1 MTFLK
6 VLLII
11 AAVLWLIGRIRLGAM
26 VQYDED
32 GVLVK
37 AIAGPL
43 KIVVFPQKELS
54 PEEKA
59 KRKAKERDKQKRAE
73 EKKAKK
79 EAKRKKHQEEHQEKK
94 GGALPPFTKLL
105 PLVAEAA
112 GGLKKRIRIDELTL
126 HIAWAAQDP
135 METALG
141 FGRANAA
148 LGMIWP
154 LLDHNFNVKK
164 HDLGVSVDFN
174 GSSPSVMCRAALT
187 ARLGQL
193 VSFGLRL
200 ICKFLGIMIRS
211 RAEGRR
217 KNSSTKKQEA

>member
-1 MTFLK
+1 MTILK
-6 VLLII
+6 VLLVI

-43 KIVVFPQKELS
+43 KLTVFPQKELS

-59 KRKAKERDKQKRAE
+59 KRRAKERDKKKRAE
-73 EKKAKK
+73 AKKAKE

-126 HIAWAAQDP
+126 HITWAARDP

-164 HDLGVSVDFN
+164 HDLGVSVDFS

-200 ICKFLGIMIRS
+200 TGKFLVIMIRS
-211 RAEGRR
+211 RAEGKGKSR
-217 KNSSTKKQEA
+217 STKKQEA

>member
-11 AAVLWLIGRIRLGAM
+11 VTVLWLIGRIRLGM
-26 VQYDED
+26 LVQYDED

-43 KIVVFPQKELS
+43 KIAVFPQKELS

-59 KRKAKERDKQKRAE
+59 KRKAKARDKQKRAE
-73 EKKAKK
+73 AKK
-79 EAKRKKHQEEHQEKK
+79 TKREAKRKKHQEEHQEKK
-94 GGALPPFTKLL
+94 GGALLPFTKLL
-105 PLVAEAA
+105 PLAADAA
-112 GGLKKRIRIDELTL
+112 GGLRKRIRIDELTL
-126 HIAWAAQDP
+126 HLAWAARDP
-135 METALG
+135 MEAALG

-148 LGMIWP
+148 MGMIWP

-174 GSSPSVMCRAALT
+174 GTSPSVMCRAVLT

-200 ICKFLGIMIRS
+200 ACKFLGIMIRS